1 MTKSSQPGHGDAAP
15 AVAPAIAPDG
25 RQSEAALEIARGAGR
40 LLRAYAMAHVAELP
54 LANGRRADLIALSAK
69 GEVWILEIK
78 SSVEDFRADHKWAE
92 YRDYCDAF
100 YFAVGPA
107 FPRELIPSDAGLV
120 VADRY
125 GGEIVRASPQ
135 HPLSAARRRS
145 VQLAIARVAALRLAA
160 AIDPDPEA
168 RALAARLT

>member
-1 MTKSSQPGHGDAAP
+1 MTNVMAAP
-15 AVAPAIAPDG
+15 NSGTEGGWPQIAPDG
-25 RQSEAALEIARGAGR
+25 RQSDAALDIARGAGR
-40 LLRAYAMAHVAELP
+40 LLRAHAMAYISELS

-69 GEVWILEIK
+69 GELWILEIK
-78 SSVEDFRADHKWAE
+78 SSAADFCADDKWPE

-107 FPRELIPSDAGLV
+107 FPLDLIPSDAGLV

-125 GGEIVRASPQ
+125 GGEIVRGAPR
-135 HPLSAARRRS
+135 HPLPAARRRA
-145 VQLAIARVAALRLAA
+145 VQLLFARTAALRLAA

-168 RALAARLT
+168 RVAAAKLE